1 MLIYTNFIGILVGP
15 IMKEILH
22 LGEKKITNSEF
33 KDHSFLQFL
42 NWGKAVFCSISSS
55 QSTLDTDEYIN
66 FNDE

>member
-42 NWGKAVFCSISSS
+42 N
-55 QSTLDTDEYIN
+55 
-66 FNDE
+66 